1 MTDADQLLAYI
12 EQRGHVSYDEL
23 KRVVGD
29 DLYQILN
36 ALQLSGKVQQTWN
49 GVVSERQR
57 QQSVLDKWWQQRRDW
72 EEYERRR
79 DESSSFH
86 RGPGDPDWT

>member
-36 ALQLSGKVQQTWN
+36 ALQLAGKVQQTWN